1 MNMNMNM
8 LKNSE
13 DIKLLTPAVPTAT
26 PLPHHCGY
34 SWRQIIN
41 IAMQHQRAIILAH
54 LIAVLTTMLSIPIPL
69 LMPLLVDEVLLNQPA
84 ILVNT
89 INGIFPLSWQGPFF
103 TVIVITLVTVLLRLM
118 ALGTAVWQMRQFTM
132 IAKEVIY
139 RIRQELIS
147 RLQKVS
153 MVEYETL
160 GSGQVISHLVTD
172 LDTVDTFIGVSISKV
187 MIATLSI
194 TGTAIVLFW
203 MHWQLAILILII
215 NPLVVYLTIFLGR
228 KVKELKRRENE
239 AYSIFQQTLAETL
252 EAIQQIR
259 ACNREPYYLGRV
271 INTAEQIKN
280 HAIAYAWKSDA
291 AGRFSFSV
299 FVLGFEMF
307 RAISMFMV
315 LFSDLTIG
323 QMFAVYS
330 YLWFMFAPM
339 QELIDIQYSYHSANA
354 ALQRVNRLFNLSWE
368 PHYPHLMNPFTEQP
382 TTAIRLQEVYF
393 SYNQQDWVL
402 NRLSLTIQAG
412 EKVALVGASGGGKT
426 TLVHVLLGLYVP
438 QSGNIYFDNI
448 PITKIGMDV
457 VREHVVTVLQHP
469 ALFNDTLRMNL
480 TLGRPLTDEQIWQ
493 ALEIAQLS
501 ETVNSLEAGL
511 DTLLGQRGI
520 RLSGGQR
527 QRVAIA
533 RMILANPKVVILDE
547 ATSALDTDTEAKLH
561 TALNEFLHDKT
572 TIIIAHRL
580 SAVKQAQRVLVF
592 DEGRIIE
599 EGYHEH
605 LIQENGLY
613 AKLYGGQ
620 QVR

>member
-1 MNMNMNM
+1 MNIF
-8 LKNSE
+8 KNSE
-13 DIKLLTPAVPTAT
+13 TIKLFTSTVPTVT
-26 PLPHHCGY
+26 HSPHYQGY
-34 SWRQIIN
+34 SWQQIIN
-41 IAMQHQRAIILAH
+41 IAMQYKREIILAH
-54 LIAVLTTMLSIPIPL
+54 LIAVLTTLSSIPTQL
-69 LMPLLVDEVLLNQPA
+69 LMPLLVDEVLLDKPA
-84 ILVNT
+84 TLVNT
-89 INGIFPLSWQGPFF
+89 INGIFPSSWQGPFF
-103 TVIVITLVTVLLRLM
+103 TVVVITLVTVLLRLT
-118 ALGTAVWQMRQFTM
+118 ALGTGIWQMRQFTM

-139 RIRQELIS
+139 CIRQELIN
-147 RLQKVS
+147 RLQSVS

-172 LDTVDTFIGVSISKV
+172 LDTLDKFIGISISRV
-187 MIATLSI
+187 I
-194 TGTAIVLFW
+194 TAILLIIGAAIILFW
-203 MHWQLAILILII
+203 IHWQLALLIVII
-215 NPLVVYLTIFLGR
+215 NPLVVYLTTFLGR
-228 KVKELKRRENE
+228 KVKELKRKENE
-239 AYSIFQQTLAETL
+239 ANSIFQQSLTETL

-271 INTAEQIKN
+271 IDTARQIKD

-291 AGRFSFSV
+291 AGRFSFNV
-299 FVLGFEMF
+299 FLFGFEIF
-307 RAISMFMV
+307 RTISMFMV

-323 QMFAVYS
+323 QMVAVLN
-330 YLWFMFAPM
+330 YLWFMFGPM

-354 ALQRVNRLFNLSWE
+354 ALQRVNRLFTLSWE
-368 PHYPHLMNPFTEQP
+368 PHYPHLVNPFKEQL
-382 TTAIRLQEVYF
+382 TTSIRLQDVCF

-402 NRLSLTIQAG
+402 NRVSLHIQAG

-426 TLVHVLLGLYVP
+426 TLVHILLGLYVP
-438 QSGNIYFDNI
+438 QSGNIYFNNI
-448 PITKIGMDV
+448 PITQIGMDV

-469 ALFNDTLRMNL
+469 VLFNDTLRMNL
-480 TLGRPLTDEQIWQ
+480 TLGRPLADEQIWQ
-493 ALEIAQLS
+493 ALEIAQLG

-533 RMILANPKVVILDE
+533 RMILANPKIVILDE

-561 TALNEFLHDKT
+561 TALSQFLRDKT

-592 DEGRIIE
+592 DEGQIIE
-599 EGYHEH
+599 EGYHDH
-605 LIQENGLY
+605 LIHENGLY

-620 QVR
+620 VH

>member
-1 MNMNMNM
+1 MNMNM

-13 DIKLLTPAVPTAT
+13 EIKLFTPKVPTAT
-26 PLPHHCGY
+26 PLPRHFGY

-41 IAMQHQRAIILAH
+41 IAMQHKRAIILAH
-54 LIAVLTTMLSIPIPL
+54 LIAILTTMLSVPIPL

-103 TVIVITLVTVLLRLM
+103 TVIVITSITILLRLM
-118 ALGTAVWQMRQFTM
+118 ALGTAVWQMRQFTV

-187 MIATLSI
+187 MIAILSI

-203 MHWQLAILILII
+203 IHWQLAILILII

-354 ALQRVNRLFNLSWE
+354 ALQRVNRLFSLSWE
-368 PHYPHLMNPFTEQP
+368 PHYPHLMNPFTEQSS
-382 TTAIRLQEVYF
+382 TAIQLQEVCF

-438 QSGNIYFDNI
+438 QSGNIYFNNM

-561 TALNEFLHDKT
+561 TALNKFLHDKT

-599 EGYHEH
+599 EGYHDH
-605 LIQENGLY
+605 LLQENGLY

-620 QVR
+620 

>member
-1 MNMNMNM
+1 MNM

-13 DIKLLTPAVPTAT
+13 KVELFTPTVPTAT
-26 PLPHHCGY
+26 HSPRHLGY

-41 IAMQHQRAIILAH
+41 IAMQHRREIILAH
-54 LIAVLTTMLSIPIPL
+54 LIALLTTMLSIPIPL

-84 ILVNT
+84 TLVNA
-89 INGIFPLSWQGPFF
+89 INGIFPSSWQGPFF
-103 TVIVITLVTVLLRLM
+103 TIVIITLFTVFLRLM
-118 ALGTAVWQMRQFTM
+118 VLGTAVWQMRQFTV

-172 LDTVDTFIGVSISKV
+172 LDTLDRFIGISVSKV
-187 MIATLSI
+187 MIAALSI
-194 TGTAIVLFW
+194 IGTAIILLW

-215 NPLVVYLTIFLGR
+215 NPLVVYLTLFLGR

-239 AYSIFQQTLAETL
+239 AYSIFQQTLTETL

-259 ACNREPYYLGRV
+259 SCNRENYYLGRV
-271 INTAEQIKN
+271 IDTAEQIKN

-291 AGRFSFSV
+291 AGRLSFSV

-315 LFSDLTIG
+315 LFSDLSIG
-323 QMFAVYS
+323 QMFAVFS
-330 YLWFMFAPM
+330 YLWFMFTPM

-354 ALQRVNRLFNLSWE
+354 ALQRVNRLFSLSWE
-368 PHYPHLMNPFTEQP
+368 PHYPHLMNPFEKQS
-382 TTAIRLQEVYF
+382 TTSIQLQEVCF

-412 EKVALVGASGGGKT
+412 EKVAVVGASGGGKT

-448 PITKIGMDV
+448 PIKKIGMDV

-480 TLGRPLTDEQIWQ
+480 TLGRPLTEKQLWR

-501 ETVNSLEAGL
+501 ETVNNLEAGL
-511 DTLLGQRGI
+511 DTLLGQRGV

-533 RMILANPKVVILDE
+533 RMVLTNPKIVILDE

-561 TALNEFLHDKT
+561 TALSEFLRDKT

-580 SAVKQAQRVLVF
+580 SAVRQAQRVFVF

-620 QVR
+620 AR